1 LSEIFSAR
9 CCQKAKKTYPKK
21 KILAATIAIHLA
33 VYSIT
38 DFIWLTSLPLPKVSA
53 TDPIIKDIEG
63 INIPAI
69 IAPIVPITSITQS
82 F

>member
-1 LSEIFSAR
+1 MFSAR
-9 CCQKAKKTYPKK
+9 CYQKAKKTYPKK

-33 VYSIT
+33 VYSIVECSC
-38 DFIWLTSLPLPKVSA
+38 LTSLPLPKVSA
-53 TDPIIKDIEG
+53 TDPIIKEIEG

-82 F
+82 L